1 MNWLPG
7 GGSDRGTIGAGLRRF
22 LMRLLIGALATLWLA
37 GCTAL
42 MVGGGSAATYPPQ
55 NDCPE
60 GQTRS
65 EDGCQE

>member
-1 MNWLPG
+1 
-7 GGSDRGTIGAGLRRF
+7 
-22 LMRLLIGALATLWLA
+22 MRLLIGALATLWLA